1 MKPSGDAQQGVNPKE
16 NSVWQEYAYHFL
28 ALAAVAVLAVGT
40 IAYHYIEGW
49 SWVDSFYF
57 SAVAGSSVGFG
68 DLTPTTDGA
77 KLFTVLY
84 IFSSIAI
91 LGTFL
96 NERLKH
102 HGVVRKRTEVKVSS
116 SQSKNQK

>member
-1 MKPSGDAQQGVNPKE
+1 MQQGDEPKR
-16 NSVWQEYAYHFL
+16 NSVWQKYAYRFL
-28 ALAAVAVLAVGT
+28 ALAAVGVLVVGT
-40 IAYHYIEGW
+40 VAYHYIEGW

-68 DLTPTTDGA
+68 DLTPSTDGA

-96 NERLKH
+96 NERLKY
-102 HGVVRKRTEVKVSS
+102 HGVVRKRTDVKVSS
-116 SQSKNQK
+116 SETKSRK